1 MKGFFAVF
9 MAAVMSLGTAASVFA
24 EDTKTEQQAVL
35 EKIKPRIGNTDEYE
49 NFHSSVY
56 GNGDDRVFCF
66 EWSTEDGKN
75 FSVSATKDGVI
86 TNYYKYEVN
95 EYATES
101 VSKNA
106 GGEMAAKAEK
116 LAEMLN
122 PDLDIKVKAIR
133 GYSDNLSF
141 NVQRIENGIPVES
154 ETGYIQL
161 KDGGNEIKEFYI
173 DYNCGYK
180 FDSVSKVI
188 SKEEARKAFSEKIG
202 LKAVYCKDY
211 GKNDGNDIYMAYV
224 PAKTGVYINALNGM
238 VFEPKYGDYKFASNS
253 SAGMAE
259 EDAAEDSGALSETEI
274 KEFEKINGLMTKDQ
288 LFSKLKAIAV
298 LGLGSDCKA
307 ENFDLY
313 YDSYKDIYCAYISFS
328 EGNGDN
334 KINGYASMD
343 AKTGEVLNY
352 NRYIEKE
359 GTAFEE
365 SAGSAK
371 AVAALKALAG
381 EKAAE
386 YEKSSYNSDKY
397 YTNVTY
403 ARYVNGIEC
412 TFDGATVGL
421 NSDGTVR
428 NYYISYTKE
437 NFPSKAN
444 AITAQAAEDKIFS
457 EISYDVRYI
466 GDVDSRKYV
475 PAYVFG
481 AYDVSVNAITG
492 EFVNDVTQYDDISF
506 EGYYNDI
513 AESYAKDMI
522 VKIAEQ
528 GIYFA
533 DKSFKPDENIK
544 QKDLLAMLHN
554 VFSYSTG
561 VINDE
566 TYDVVYRW
574 AKRNGVLKEGE
585 ENREAAVTR
594 LEAAKFIIR
603 YMGCEDVAKLDIYV
617 PKFNDVKRELGYT
630 SILSG
635 MGIMNGNGK
644 GGFNPDG
651 LLKRADAAVVVY
663 KCINR

>member
-1 MKGFFAVF
+1 MKRFFAVL

-35 EKIKPRIGNTDEYE
+35 EKIKTRIGNTDEYE

-274 KEFEKINGLMTKDQ
+274 KEFEKINGLMSKDE
-288 LFSKLKAIAV
+288 LFGGLKSISV
-298 LGLGSDCKA
+298 LGLGSSCKA
-307 ENFDLY
+307 DSFDLY
-313 YDSYKDIYCAYISFS
+313 YDSYKDMYCASIAFS
-328 EGNGDN
+328 EGSGDD
-334 KINGYASMD
+334 KASGYVSMD
-343 AKTGEVLNY
+343 AKTGEVLSY

-359 GTAFEE
+359 GTALEE

-371 AVAALKALAG
+371 AAAALKALAG

-386 YEKSSYNSDKY
+386 YQKLSYNSDKY
-397 YTNVTY
+397 YTNVRY

-428 NYYISYTKE
+428 NYYISYTNGK
-437 NFPSKAN
+437 FPSKAN

-466 GDVDSRKYV
+466 GDADSKKYV

-481 AYDVSVNAITG
+481 AYDISVNAITG
-492 EFVNDVTQYDDISF
+492 EFVNDVTEYDDISF
-506 EGYYNDI
+506 EGYYSDI
-513 AESYAKDMI
+513 ASSYAKDMI

-554 VFSYSTG
+554 VFEYNTG
-561 VINDE
+561 AINEE
-566 TYDVVYRW
+566 TYDTVYRW

-585 ENREAAVTR
+585 ESREAAVTR

-617 PKFNDVKRELGYT
+617 PKFNDVKTELGYT
-630 SILSG
+630 SILSA

-644 GGFNPDG
+644 GSFNPDG

-663 KCINR
+663 KCIYR